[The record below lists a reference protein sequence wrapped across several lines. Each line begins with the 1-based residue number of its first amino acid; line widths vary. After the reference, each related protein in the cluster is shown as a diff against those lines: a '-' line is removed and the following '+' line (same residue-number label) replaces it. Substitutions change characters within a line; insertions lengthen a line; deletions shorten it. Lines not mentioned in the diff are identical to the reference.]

1 MDRTKLLA
9 ARFRAAGT
17 CPYLATALYAMQM
30 VPTERVPTLAVDARW
45 RCYVNPDFVAD
56 TDIPELAGSVIHEV
70 WHLLRGHHDRAAQL
84 PERMPARTIN
94 IAQDCEINDDL
105 CDADIPLPDGAVYP
119 YTFGLPDGDLFENYL
134 PELDHLDAGEY
145 PDHDCGSGAVP
156 GQRPWESAAGSLPGV
171 DRMEAAALCQ
181 ATAAAIVAHNTG
193 RGEIPGGWLRWANRT
208 RQPLVD
214 WRKQLGGSL
223 RAALAWAGGA
233 TDYTRTRPS
242 RRASAF
248 PGVALPRLARP
259 VLSVAVVID
268 TSASMEEEILGL
280 ALGEV
285 TGILRAVGVGSGRVT
300 ALTCDAEVHVLGD
313 ITGVAGIE
321 LRGGGGTDL
330 TLGID
335 AAIALPARPQVVVVL
350 TDGFT
355 GWPLTPSSAKV
366 IAVLIGEQAPAP
378 PDWVETVVIDPRG
391 RT

>member
-9 ARFRAAGT
+9 ARFRAAGL
-17 CPYLATALYAMQM
+17 CPYLATALYAMQV
-30 VPTERVPTLAVDARW
+30 VPTEQVPTLAVDARW
-45 RCYVNPDFVAD
+45 RCYVNPGFVAD

-70 WHLLRGHHDRAAQL
+70 WHLLRGHHDRAARL
-84 PERMPARTIN
+84 PEPVPAHTIN

-105 CDADIPLPDGAVYP
+105 WDGDIPLPDGAVYP
-119 YTFGLPDGDLFENYL
+119 FTFGLPDGDLFENYL
-134 PELDHLDAGEY
+134 RDPSGLDTDAYRG
-145 PDHDCGSGAVP
+145 HDCGSGAVP
-156 GQRPWESAAGSLPGV
+156 GARPWESAAETLPGV
-171 DRMEAAALCQ
+171 GRMEAAALRE

-193 RGEIPGGWLRWANRT
+193 RDEIPEGWLRWADRT
-208 RQPLVD
+208 RQPVVD
-214 WRKQLGGSL
+214 WRKQLSGSL
-223 RAALAWAGGA
+223 RSALSWASGA

-268 TSASMEEEILGL
+268 TSASMDEHFLGL

-300 ALTCDAEVHVLGD
+300 ALTCDAEVHILGD
-313 ITGVAGIE
+313 ITGVADIE

-335 AAIALPARPQVVVVL
+335 AAIALPARPRVVVVL
-350 TDGFT
+350 TDGYT
-355 GWPLTPSSAKV
+355 GWPRTPPPAGL
-366 IAVLIGEQAPAP
+366 IAVLIGEQPPAP
-378 PDWVETVVIDPRG
+378 PAWVETVVIDPRD
-391 RT
+391 RR